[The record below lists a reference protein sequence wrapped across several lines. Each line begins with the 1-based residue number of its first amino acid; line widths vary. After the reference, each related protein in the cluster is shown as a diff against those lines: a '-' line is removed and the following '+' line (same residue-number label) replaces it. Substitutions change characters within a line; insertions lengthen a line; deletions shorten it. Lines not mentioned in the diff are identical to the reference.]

1 MTAELEAWACQVDFA
16 AASVQLVCCPEDKI
30 CHKRCRPESLCSQ
43 CWVPLCR
50 SCKGDLVWHGRQPAA
65 ALSNDMMVYYGPRE
79 AYSVEVTVME
89 MLCAS
94 PCLTTM
100 ICFSLEQKL
109 RGDRALDQDAWMNRQ
124 RMAVRGNATTFPL
137 AWEDMLQQLQD
148 LDKQPLQKAAGLKLP
163 HCGAKLREVVN
174 VIVKSHKRHET
185 LDVGRIVHQARVRRA
200 VVVRLIEDAVAR
212 GHPAFQ
218 GIQMEQMYSQAKA
231 LPEDGVPD
239 EVVALLPYDEDLNC
253 IMRQKAATPVRQE
266 MCADDLAEEM
276 KSMAKPNAVVGERTS
291 VGMAD
296 VNAQHVSAL
305 QATAAR
311 SQGPETV
318 EEAAEFML
326 RTGNRLLDQFR
337 PQYFGFAFP
346 YVFKFCTGMP
356 DPPAWSAV
364 ERYRR
369 DESAP
374 RVELQDW
381 VQIMARRCEAQ
392 VCRDWVF
399 GFASWNLYFRSALNL
414 SRNLTLFS
422 APVLD
427 EDARAWKK
435 LQPKDIEAGAIQLL
449 KALQGNY
456 ISQGGKPKAVK
467 GDVSKLPY
475 VRGLTPA
482 ARKLVQNMRHTAQSM
497 PGTQE
502 ARKRMRFEIEALRIK
517 FGTPIFVTFSPD
529 EAHQMLY
536 VRLSRARLGDPV
548 RAASAYQNWDVSD
561 REYPP
566 LDGNYTLPI
575 HVETFCRALP
585 TWEQRRQAM
594 ARDPLASVDGFRVL
608 VLLVMEHLFGLRV
621 CAQCPDLGSS
631 PYTPC
636 QDERGSSAT
645 LVGGVFGRMDA
656 AYVTIE
662 AQKSTGSLHAHC
674 QCFVQCLHQHTA
686 LEEIFQLG
694 AKKLEE
700 LRTSYLTYS
709 GHVMHGVYE
718 GHSQEQVTAKIV
730 AAEASWPEHKNEQ
743 SMIECPTY
751 QRRRAVR
758 ADSGDEAEARSW
770 AMEYLKDDVA
780 RLQFLKQHHY
790 HPINAETGERMP
802 LHGCQKGDKAGVCK
816 SDFPRQAWRTERGM
830 VLCPCQAEAHGMA
843 SQGRKNR
850 IGALHGPYGN
860 EWLNC
865 CHPALLAALRGV
877 NVDVQLPYRLPFD
890 CDHCGSSVS
899 KQQRRAI
906 VRAVQRAQDAQT
918 GYCADYC
925 AKNQP
930 MAFHEIKEFQKG
942 HQQLQ
947 SNYHQEPLEK
957 LGKRHV
963 TRFLSDAYC
972 KGIVRGQVECCNLRA
987 YNNPASVVAAERIST
1002 AAFCSF
1008 PGRAF
1013 LHAVNAA
1020 CDETEEWGTG
1030 KRHCWTKKGPAG
1042 QRQLREM
1049 DPAQAYGHRPQQ
1061 EDVWCLSPYEF
1072 SMYWDCVP
1080 MTVPLTR
1087 SEFTLQ
1093 PAKHWDVTV
1102 TAKGEAKFGAAK
1114 SDDASVRL
1122 LPGVDFRRRER
1133 GAADTR
1139 VFFDSSA
1146 GRELQH
1152 GWYLCR
1158 RLRPLCPQLANSPV
1172 PSKWG
1177 EEPERNAKLTLAYF
1191 RAWTLNKHR
1200 GNAEVPHLH
1209 RLRREDATWEQSL
1222 REWLLQLPCEETK
1235 RYVGNFLSVYRV
1247 RPENE
1252 GENSDDED
1260 DTENLVVT
1268 AGDLAQACD
1277 THVPATEEDTKKGK
1291 WSVHRSL
1298 IVDAMERAKTHWK
1311 TLPSEP
1317 CALPNP
1323 CQGLDSNSLLK
1334 SVRCKARPVSC
1345 EQDSCV
1351 WEPEVQ
1357 QEIVNITAVKN
1368 YVDEWAES
1376 VAQDGCNPKQA
1387 EVCRKVASQV
1397 MQEISSESPGA
1408 LEPLRWAVHGGPGTG
1423 KSYVL
1428 NRIRKELFEDILGWK
1443 QGAEFQVVTLQAVMA
1458 NDLKGDTIHHAFGLN
1473 WQGLGDERISGHK
1486 LLDLSAK
1493 ALHWRWL
1500 IVDEISMVS
1509 AELLARLELRCRE
1522 LVRDLAQSKYATD
1535 AACARP
1541 FGGLNVI
1548 LAGDMWQLPPP
1559 RGTFLGEVPW
1569 EWLTQCKT
1577 KKVAHTIHGQ
1587 ELIWGKAPGGIHG
1600 VTELVECER
1609 TQDMWLQSLQNEVR
1623 NGGLSEANHAFLH
1636 GFATPVPGSWNGQR
1650 LECNQATCQK
1660 LLREKAASEAILCLE
1675 CDMCKNE
1682 RQSKARVADGSIAAS
1697 AKFAGAKAIFATNAV
1712 KYHVNKVRAKAWA
1725 AETGQVLHHAIAKD
1739 RISSAALREKPDL
1752 GKEQLTWLQRHD
1764 QDCASLY
1771 GVLPLCIG
1779 MPVAAADHL
1788 DRSRGILR
1796 GCAGEIVGWVWRV
1809 DAVGGARQEAT
1820 QIWNELPA
1828 CILVRFKTKT
1838 TWRVQGIDED
1848 NIFPVTP
1855 QKKPWYLDKGRK
1867 RPVLRVTRK
1876 QFPLAPGF
1884 ATTAHAAQG
1893 QTCKEGVVMDMHI
1906 GEAGDP
1912 FTAYIALTRV
1922 QDRHGLFVY
1931 RPFPAAP
1938 FQKGAKVGRE
1948 LLLRFWGGEKMDW
1961 SALRAK
1967 YRDERQCKECNEA
1980 KPASAFTAGRWK
1992 RADAARVCKEC
2003 IRRHVEAQQPWQC
2016 MACTAW
2022 KQEDAFKAE
2031 HARPQATFYRICK
2044 TCEQTQVCSVCNRR
2058 KDEKKFSAGAWK
2070 RARAGGRVCLDCSGK
2085 AWGWWRC
2092 SICKVKQA
2100 ACAFESWLAQHRSCN
2115 GDQVC
2120 SNCWKC
2126 PIPRGSISKAVQRVA
2141 ATQAKVAMRAAEEK
2155 KARAIADVWAAIAER
2170 KRNREQESPQ
2180 TKEEGPEAK
2189 QRRQENGTEM
2199 TAEGLS
2205 DVRGTQEDSNR
2216 TEKATLPT
2224 KGARTTRERKS
2235 FQYVCPH
2242 CDQSVTSTIRT
2253 GQVNHRRTCG
2263 NRFRVKDGRVLA
2275 QAYDYVCPACN
2286 GHVTSNVATGQINH
2300 RTVCGNR
2307 FYVKDGVVQEK
2318 SLAYRCPFCNGN
2330 VKSNVRTGCIN
2341 HRSVCGNQF
2350 HVKDGAVS
2358 KETRCHAHSC
2368 PVCSTVVWSS
2378 QSRGRIAVTHDT
2390 PAGKRCQKKHWHV
2403 PAKRARKK

>member
-1 MTAELEAWACQVDFA
+1 MAQLRVAGKEATTVHGENAGGTPKTTEGALRTLAVPGAEDVQVLLQAFLRSRGVQITVHMQDAREVLACWEDRHALCTKLHTLQQSGLAYADSGWHAAMRLVDQWLGYCNSCRQGPPQKLGTGPAETSESKCRNESDASERVGEDVAVIEGDGQAMPNAKKRAKSPVEDKHSWVPVKRLRKKTAATVASTRSDDAWRLDASGSENVEGENMFILRCAAVGCKDPRQVAERQITALSQKLNEKPTLPLQYQNLCSAREAYDLPAWHCSFRGCSYASESEEGLVDHISGSHAEIFTEVCGQAIKQHDMLGMYAAAITRQCQSAAPVANVSIDRRALRAYQQSLEGNNISCLLCFVCARKYPYVRSSRNQEVVWVQPVDCKNATIFGQSLGAVEKLLGMKVFREKYVDKETEFARQEMTPELEAWACQVDFA
-16 AASVQLVCCPEDKI
+16 GASVQLVCCPEDKI
-30 CHKRCRPESLCSQ
+30 CYKRCRPETLCSQ

-137 AWEDMLQQLQD
+137 AWEDLLQQLQD
-148 LDKQPLQKAAGLKLP
+148 LEKKPLQKAARLKLP

-185 LDVGRIVHQARVRRA
+185 LDVSRIVHQARVRRA

-218 GIQMEQMYSQAKA
+218 GIQMEQMYSEAKA

-239 EVVALLPYDEDLNC
+239 EVVAMLPYDEDLNC

-276 KSMAKPNAVVGERTS
+276 KSMAKPNAVVGERTR

-311 SQGPETV
+311 SQGPESV
-318 EEAAEFML
+318 EEAAQFTL

-392 VCRDWVF
+392 LCRDWVF

-422 APVLD
+422 VPVLD

-456 ISQGGKPKAVK
+456 ISQGGKPKPVK

-517 FGTPIFVTFSPD
+517 FGTPIFVTFSPG

-536 VRLSRARLGDPV
+536 VRLSRARFGDPV
-548 RAASAYQNWDVSD
+548 RAASAHQNWDVSD

-621 CAQCPDLGSS
+621 CTQCPDCNLGSS
-631 PYTPC
+631 PHTPC
-636 QDERGSSAT
+636 QDERGSNAT

-674 QCFVQCLHQHTA
+674 QCFVQCLHQHTG
-686 LEEIFQLG
+686 LEEFFQMR

-700 LRTSYLTYS
+700 LRSSYLTYS
-709 GHVMHGVYE
+709 GHVMHSVYE
-718 GHSQEQVTAKIV
+718 GHSQEDVAGKIV
-730 AAEASWPEHKNEQ
+730 AAEASWPEHKNAQ
-743 SMIECPTY
+743 SMIECPSY
-751 QRRRAVR
+751 QRRRAVH
-758 ADSGDEAEARSW
+758 AECGEAAEARSW

-790 HPINAETGERMP
+790 HPINAETGERVP

-816 SDFPRQAWRTERGM
+816 SDFPRHAWQTERGM

-850 IGALHGPYGN
+850 IGSLHGPYGN

-865 CHPALLAALRGV
+865 CHPAMLAALRGV

-890 CDHCGSSVS
+890 CDHCGRSMS
-899 KQQRRAI
+899 KEQRREI

-947 SNYHQEPLEK
+947 SNYQQEPLEK

-1008 PGRAF
+1008 PGRAV
-1013 LHAVNAA
+1013 LQAGNAA
-1020 CDETEEWGTG
+1020 CNETEEWRAE
-1030 KRHCWTKKGPAG
+1030 KRHRWTKKGPAG
-1042 QRQLREM
+1042 QRQLREL

-1080 MTVPLTR
+1080 MTLPLTR
-1087 SEFTLQ
+1087 SEWTLQ

-1102 TAKGEAKFGAAK
+1102 TAKGEAKFAAAK

-1122 LPGVDFRRRER
+1122 LPGVDYRRRETET
-1133 GAADTR
+1133 ADKK
-1139 VFFDSSA
+1139 VFFDCSA

-1152 GWYLCR
+1152 GWYLRR
-1158 RLRPLCPQLANSPV
+1158 RLRPLCPHLANSPV

-1191 RAWTLNKHR
+1191 RAWTPNKHR

-1247 RPENE
+1247 RPEN
-1252 GENSDDED
+1252 
-1260 DTENLVVT
+1260 
-1268 AGDLAQACD
+1268 
-1277 THVPATEEDTKKGK
+1277 
-1291 WSVHRSL
+1291 
-1298 IVDAMERAKTHWK
+1298 
-1311 TLPSEP
+1311 
-1317 CALPNP
+1317 
-1323 CQGLDSNSLLK
+1323 
-1334 SVRCKARPVSC
+1334 
-1345 EQDSCV
+1345 
-1351 WEPEVQ
+1351 
-1357 QEIVNITAVKN
+1357 
-1368 YVDEWAES
+1368 
-1376 VAQDGCNPKQA
+1376 
-1387 EVCRKVASQV
+1387 
-1397 MQEISSESPGA
+1397 
-1408 LEPLRWAVHGGPGTG
+1408 
-1423 KSYVL
+1423 
-1428 NRIRKELFEDILGWK
+1428 
-1443 QGAEFQVVTLQAVMA
+1443 
-1458 NDLKGDTIHHAFGLN
+1458 
-1473 WQGLGDERISGHK
+1473 
-1486 LLDLSAK
+1486 
-1493 ALHWRWL
+1493 
-1500 IVDEISMVS
+1500 
-1509 AELLARLELRCRE
+1509 
-1522 LVRDLAQSKYATD
+1522 
-1535 AACARP
+1535 
-1541 FGGLNVI
+1541 
-1548 LAGDMWQLPPP
+1548 
-1559 RGTFLGEVPW
+1559 
-1569 EWLTQCKT
+1569 
-1577 KKVAHTIHGQ
+1577 
-1587 ELIWGKAPGGIHG
+1587 
-1600 VTELVECER
+1600 
-1609 TQDMWLQSLQNEVR
+1609 
-1623 NGGLSEANHAFLH
+1623 
-1636 GFATPVPGSWNGQR
+1636 
-1650 LECNQATCQK
+1650 
-1660 LLREKAASEAILCLE
+1660 
-1675 CDMCKNE
+1675 
-1682 RQSKARVADGSIAAS
+1682 
-1697 AKFAGAKAIFATNAV
+1697 
-1712 KYHVNKVRAKAWA
+1712 
-1725 AETGQVLHHAIAKD
+1725 
-1739 RISSAALREKPDL
+1739 
-1752 GKEQLTWLQRHD
+1752 
-1764 QDCASLY
+1764 
-1771 GVLPLCIG
+1771 
-1779 MPVAAADHL
+1779 
-1788 DRSRGILR
+1788 
-1796 GCAGEIVGWVWRV
+1796 
-1809 DAVGGARQEAT
+1809 
-1820 QIWNELPA
+1820 
-1828 CILVRFKTKT
+1828 
-1838 TWRVQGIDED
+1838 
-1848 NIFPVTP
+1848 
-1855 QKKPWYLDKGRK
+1855 
-1867 RPVLRVTRK
+1867 
-1876 QFPLAPGF
+1876 
-1884 ATTAHAAQG
+1884 
-1893 QTCKEGVVMDMHI
+1893 
-1906 GEAGDP
+1906 
-1912 FTAYIALTRV
+1912 
-1922 QDRHGLFVY
+1922 
-1931 RPFPAAP
+1931 
-1938 FQKGAKVGRE
+1938 
-1948 LLLRFWGGEKMDW
+1948 
-1961 SALRAK
+1961 
-1967 YRDERQCKECNEA
+1967 
-1980 KPASAFTAGRWK
+1980 
-1992 RADAARVCKEC
+1992 
-2003 IRRHVEAQQPWQC
+2003 
-2016 MACTAW
+2016 
-2022 KQEDAFKAE
+2022 
-2031 HARPQATFYRICK
+2031 
-2044 TCEQTQVCSVCNRR
+2044 
-2058 KDEKKFSAGAWK
+2058 
-2070 RARAGGRVCLDCSGK
+2070 
-2085 AWGWWRC
+2085 
-2092 SICKVKQA
+2092 
-2100 ACAFESWLAQHRSCN
+2100 
-2115 GDQVC
+2115 
-2120 SNCWKC
+2120 
-2126 PIPRGSISKAVQRVA
+2126 
-2141 ATQAKVAMRAAEEK
+2141 
-2155 KARAIADVWAAIAER
+2155 
-2170 KRNREQESPQ
+2170 
-2180 TKEEGPEAK
+2180 
-2189 QRRQENGTEM
+2189 
-2199 TAEGLS
+2199 
-2205 DVRGTQEDSNR
+2205 
-2216 TEKATLPT
+2216 
-2224 KGARTTRERKS
+2224 
-2235 FQYVCPH
+2235 
-2242 CDQSVTSTIRT
+2242 
-2253 GQVNHRRTCG
+2253 
-2263 NRFRVKDGRVLA
+2263 
-2275 QAYDYVCPACN
+2275 
-2286 GHVTSNVATGQINH
+2286 
-2300 RTVCGNR
+2300 
-2307 FYVKDGVVQEK
+2307 
-2318 SLAYRCPFCNGN
+2318 
-2330 VKSNVRTGCIN
+2330 
-2341 HRSVCGNQF
+2341 
-2350 HVKDGAVS
+2350 
-2358 KETRCHAHSC
+2358 
-2368 PVCSTVVWSS
+2368 
-2378 QSRGRIAVTHDT
+2378 
-2390 PAGKRCQKKHWHV
+2390 
-2403 PAKRARKK
+2403 